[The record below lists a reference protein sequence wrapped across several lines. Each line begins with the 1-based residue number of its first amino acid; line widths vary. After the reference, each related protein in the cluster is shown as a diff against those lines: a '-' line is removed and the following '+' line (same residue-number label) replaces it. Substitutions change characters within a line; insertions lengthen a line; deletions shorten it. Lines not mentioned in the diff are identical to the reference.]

1 MGECSQMSQGARK
14 NYEESMLKRR
24 SVAARRFAVLGGAG
38 LALSICVT
46 RAIARVPP
54 FSNTNYGGRYVCSV
68 SSRGNFFTA
77 TMLLIP
83 SGTSSSSG
91 MGTYRGGTL
100 FASVGA
106 FLAFN
111 AKAPPKD
118 NFCSYSLDI
127 SPKSSFYVVGSNGL
141 TTEVLTWMPAAGNN
155 PACPATS
162 GSFIMSQESVL
173 RANVNKTGE
182 VQDTSIS
189 SGNLLDQDLPG
200 DGYCSK

>member
-1 MGECSQMSQGARK
+1 
-14 NYEESMLKRR
+14 MLKRR
-24 SVAARRFAVLGGAG
+24 SIAAARLFAVVGGTW
-38 LALSICVT
+38 LALSICLP
-46 RAIARVPP
+46 RATAARVPP
-54 FSNTNYGGRYVCSV
+54 FSNTNYRGRYICSV

-77 TMLLIP
+77 IMLVMP

-106 FLAFN
+106 FFAFDPTV
-111 AKAPPKD
+111 PPKD
-118 NFCSYSLDI
+118 NFCSYALDT

-141 TTEVLTWMPAAGNN
+141 TTEVLTWMAAAENN

-162 GSFIMSQESVL
+162 GSFIMSQETVL
-173 RANVNKTGE
+173 GANVDATGE
-182 VQDTSIS
+182 VQNTSIS

-200 DGYCSK
+200 DGYCAK

>member
-1 MGECSQMSQGARK
+1 
-14 NYEESMLKRR
+14 MLKRR
-24 SVAARRFAVLGGAG
+24 SVAARLFAVLAGAG
-38 LALSICVT
+38 LALSICVP
-46 RAIARVPP
+46 RATARVPP
-54 FSNTNYGGRYVCSV
+54 FSNTNYRGRYVCSV

-77 TMLLIP
+77 IMLLMP
-83 SGTSSSSG
+83 SGTGSSSG

-106 FLAFN
+106 FFAFN
-111 AKAPPKD
+111 PSVPPKD
-118 NFCSYSLDI
+118 NFCTYSLDT
-127 SPKSSFYVVGSNGL
+127 SPKSSFYVVASTGL
-141 TTEVLTWMPAAGNN
+141 TTEVLTWMAAAGNN

-162 GSFIMSQESVL
+162 SSFIMSQESVL
-173 RANVNKTGE
+173 RANVNKAGE